1 MLELITE
8 RQQVLRTFRKG
19 IFPWSLVKVKTKS
32 NAYCERTG
40 MLGASEELVEELSS
54 ASSKI
59 PIGTSARVQ
68 KIKVSSKKQML

>member
-19 IFPWSLVKVKTKS
+19 IFPWSLVKVKRKS
-32 NAYCERTG
+32 NVYCEQTER
-40 MLGASEELVEELSS
+40 LGASEELVEELAS

-59 PIGTSARVQ
+59 SIKTSARVQ
-68 KIKVSSKKQML
+68 KISIF

>member
-19 IFPWSLVKVKTKS
+19 IFPWSLVKVKRKS
-32 NAYCERTG
+32 NVYCEQTER
-40 MLGASEELVEELSS
+40 LGASEELVEELSS

-59 PIGTSARVQ
+59 PIRTSARVQ

>member
-19 IFPWSLVKVKTKS
+19 IFPWSLVKVKRKS
-32 NAYCERTG
+32 NVYCEQTE
-40 MLGASEELVEELSS
+40 MLDASEELVEELLS

>member
-1 MLELITE
+1 MLD
-8 RQQVLRTFRKG
+8 
-19 IFPWSLVKVKTKS
+19 
-32 NAYCERTG
+32 
-40 MLGASEELVEELSS
+40 ASEELVEELSS

>member
-1 MLELITE
+1 M
-8 RQQVLRTFRKG
+8 
-19 IFPWSLVKVKTKS
+19 KTKS

-68 KIKVSSKKQML
+68 KIKVSSKKPML